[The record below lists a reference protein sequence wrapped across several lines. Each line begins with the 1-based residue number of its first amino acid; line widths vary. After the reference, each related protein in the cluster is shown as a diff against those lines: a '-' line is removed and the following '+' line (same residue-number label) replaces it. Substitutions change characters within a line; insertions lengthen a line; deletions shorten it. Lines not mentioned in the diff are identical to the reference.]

1 MVSMASTGGPP
12 GRDERYER
20 GLDDYHDPTAG
31 FGGAPPARSA
41 LTLRMW
47 LAGFGLALFVFVAVL
62 AGLDGVTWLMIAAG
76 VLAVVAA
83 ANLVWVAQR
92 KHRGEPG

>member
-1 MVSMASTGGPP
+1 MTTGRPSGDHEP
-12 GRDERYER
+12 YEQ
-20 GLDDYHDPTAG
+20 GLDDYHDPTGG

-47 LAGFGLALFVFVAVL
+47 LAGFGFVLFAVATVIAAAAEITWLVVVGAVL
-62 AGLDGVTWLMIAAG
+62 AVMAL
-76 VLAVVAA
+76 
-83 ANLVWVAQR
+83 ANLAWIVYR